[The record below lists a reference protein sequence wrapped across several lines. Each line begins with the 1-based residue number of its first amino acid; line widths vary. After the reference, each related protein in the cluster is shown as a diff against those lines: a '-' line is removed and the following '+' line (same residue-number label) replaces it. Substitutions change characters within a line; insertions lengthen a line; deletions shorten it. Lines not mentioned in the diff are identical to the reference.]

1 MEKPNRGG
9 DWARLRTLGRLRLAL
24 CVIALLLCG
33 CIGVSAV
40 TLMPWIKPKGA
51 PESGLPT
58 AATVAVTEHEQ
69 EATPEATV
77 LPEKPEYLPGA
88 PKDENSE
95 ADSDSEQSDADGG
108 AQGNTVQNVAI
119 DIPAAPETEAVID
132 EGFDNQPEPQSPP
145 AWALPVLVISAV
157 LLAAD
162 LVGIAV
168 CSAAIRRLQSRLR
181 QRPETT
187 GQKVEDVDTVT
198 HTLCRATGMAG
209 ASVTVGQLH
218 NIGARP
224 SQQDSSGVVNLSD
237 GVLAVVADG
246 MGGLSDGDKVSQ
258 KIVYTMLEYSR
269 ALRPG
274 QMDGALEQMLG
285 GVNAVINQTFGQGGP
300 NKCGSTL
307 LAVLVRQNRF
317 HWIAVGDSHI
327 YLYHEGSLVQL
338 NQEHNRGQE
347 LLRQAIAG
355 QLTFDAVRADPK
367 KSGLTS
373 FLGMGR
379 LKYVE
384 KSLYSIPL
392 VPGDRIV
399 LMTDGVFNAL
409 SDETIRSVLSKTPD
423 VAEAA
428 RVLEQGVLARAAS
441 RQDNFTAV
449 ILGI

>member
-9 DWARLRTLGRLRLAL
+9 NRERLRTLGRLRLTL

-33 CIGVSAV
+33 SIGVSAV
-40 TLMPWIKPKGA
+40 TLTPWIKPEGE

-58 AATVAVTEHEQ
+58 AATVTVTET
-69 EATPEATV
+69 APETTV
-77 LPEKPEYLPGA
+77 LPLQQENPSEVPEPGNPGA
-88 PKDENSE
+88 NIPDN
-95 ADSDSEQSDADGG
+95 DSEQSDADSG
-108 AQGNTVQNVAI
+108 AQRNTVQNVTI
-119 DIPAAPETEAVID
+119 SIPIAPETEAVAD
-132 EGFDNQPEPQSPP
+132 EGFDSQPEPQSPP

-168 CSAAIRRLQSRLR
+168 CSAAIRRLQSQLR

-187 GQKVEDVDTVT
+187 GQKVENVDTVT
-198 HTLCRATGMAG
+198 HTLSRATGRAG
-209 ASVTVGQLH
+209 ASVAVGQLH

-269 ALRPG
+269 ALRSG
-274 QMDGALEQMLG
+274 QMDGALERMLD
-285 GVNAVINQTFGQGGP
+285 GVNAVINQTFGQGGS

-355 QLTFDAVRADPK
+355 QLTFDEVRADPK

-379 LKYVE
+379 LRYVE

-409 SDETIRSVLSKTPD
+409 SDETICSVLSKTPD